1 MNAPT
6 TEHEYEPVR
15 GLPTELPPGEQI
27 LWQGAPRW
35 QSLALRAYRVR
46 ALGAYFAVLAG
57 VRGAWTLAAGGG
69 GGEALSNVGVALV
82 LGALALGILAVIAYY
97 AARATVYTIT
107 TRRVVIRQG
116 IALPTTLNL
125 PYAAVESAG
134 LHLYGDEVGEIAL
147 TPTAGQRVS
156 YMALWP
162 HVRPWKYRNPEP
174 TLRAIRDSK
183 RVAAL
188 LAQAYAAATA
198 GAQVNVAATAEPT
211 TSRPERGAAPA
222 HRPASAAA

>member
-1 MNAPT
+1 MSAPT
-6 TEHEYEPVR
+6 SEHEYEPIR
-15 GLPTELPPGEQI
+15 GLPAELPAGERI

-46 ALGAYFAVLAG
+46 ALAAYFAVLAG
-57 VRGAWTLAAGGG
+57 VRGAWTLASGGPV
-69 GGEALSNVGVALV
+69 GEALSNVVGALL
-82 LGALALGILAVIAYY
+82 LGALALAILGAIAYF

-125 PYAAVESAG
+125 PYTAVESAG

-147 TPTAGQRVS
+147 VPGAGQRVS
-156 YMALWP
+156 YAALWP

-174 TLRAIRDSK
+174 TLRAIRDAK

-188 LAQAYAAATA
+188 LTQAFAAAAEGVQVNAAATA
-198 GAQVNVAATAEPT
+198 ETAG
-211 TSRPERGAAPA
+211 SRPERGAASP